1 MVALIVVVVLLI
13 LTTTVIL
20 WRTPDAT
27 TEDKA
32 AGTAVTGDDGVRRET
47 APTTLEGTLVAQ
59 LLRGEITRRQ
69 YRLALGRL
77 AARDD
82 ERNPMSVPGND
93 RPDAA
98 A

>member
-1 MVALIVVVVLLI
+1 MATLIILVVLLI
-13 LTTTVIL
+13 ITITVVF

-27 TEDKA
+27 PSDEA
-32 AGTAVTGDDGVRRET
+32 AGAGDDGVSRET
-47 APTTLEGTLVAQ
+47 APTTLEGALVTQ
-59 LLRGEITRRQ
+59 LLQGGISRAQ
-69 YRLALGRL
+69 YQQALSRL

-82 ERNPMSVPGND
+82 ERNPMSVPGSD